1 MRLEVRKKQRG
12 VYGHSLDE
20 MNPVLWQCCGMDLD
34 HASKGEGTGLGD
46 VWGCWFHFTFSVV
59 FRGQQKQKGS
69 YIIKKE
75 EAFTTTN
82 DF

>member
-1 MRLEVRKKQRG
+1 MLPSSEEV
-12 VYGHSLDE
+12 S
-20 MNPVLWQCCGMDLD
+20 VLV
-34 HASKGEGTGLGD
+34 GEVILLRYW
-46 VWGCWFHFTFSVV
+46 VFCFLVFCWFHFIFSVV

-75 EAFTTTN
+75 KAFTTTN

>member
-1 MRLEVRKKQRG
+1 MATTAEAVAAGERRGVGMRLEVRKKQRG

-46 VWGCWFHFTFSVV
+46 VWG
-59 FRGQQKQKGS
+59 RGEG
-69 YIIKKE
+69 
-75 EAFTTTN
+75 
-82 DF
+82 DV

>member
-46 VWGCWFHFTFSVV
+46 VWG
-59 FRGQQKQKGS
+59 RGEG
-69 YIIKKE
+69 
-75 EAFTTTN
+75 
-82 DF
+82 DV